1 MYVVDDRCRVRRM
14 KRLQIHIE
22 EELDD
27 ALAVAAAQQGTSKA
41 ALIREVVAERYGSAA
56 DGTEALL
63 SMAGMLKGGSRDDSQ
78 SIDDIV
84 YGRP

>member
-1 MYVVDDRCRVRRM
+1 MVRRM

-41 ALIREVVAERYGSAA
+41 ALIREAVAERYANVE
-56 DGTEALL
+56 DGREALL
-63 SMAGMLKGGSRDDSQ
+63 AMAGMLKGGSPDDSM
-78 SIDDIV
+78 SVNDIV

>member
-1 MYVVDDRCRVRRM
+1 M

-27 ALAVAAAQQGTSKA
+27 ALAVEAMRQRTSKA
-41 ALIREVVAERYGSAA
+41 ALIREAVAERYAPPTGQA
-56 DGTEALL
+56 EALMR
-63 SMAGMLKGGSRDDSQ
+63 MAGMFEGSPNDSA

>member
-1 MYVVDDRCRVRRM
+1 MVRRM

-41 ALIREVVAERYGSAA
+41 ALIRQAVAERYASTA

-63 SMAGMLKGGSRDDSQ
+63 SMAGMFKGSRDDSA
-78 SIDDIV
+78 SIDAVV
-84 YGRP
+84 YDRR

>member
-1 MYVVDDRCRVRRM
+1 MVRGM

-27 ALAVAAAQQGTSKA
+27 VLAVEARRQKTSKA
-41 ALIREVVAERYGSAA
+41 ALIREAVAARYANA
-56 DGTEALL
+56 EDGTAALMR
-63 SMAGMLKGGSRDDSQ
+63 MAGMLKGGSPDDST
-78 SIDDIV
+78 SIDDVV

>member
-1 MYVVDDRCRVRRM
+1 MYVVDDRCMVRRM

-27 ALAVAAAQQGTSKA
+27 ALAVAAVQQGTSKA
-41 ALIREVVAERYGSAA
+41 ALIREAVAERYASVE
-56 DGTEALL
+56 DGREALL
-63 SMAGMLKGGSRDDSQ
+63 SMSGMFTGSRDDSQ

>member
-1 MYVVDDRCRVRRM
+1 MYVVDDRCIVRRM

-27 ALAVAAAQQGTSKA
+27 ALAVAAVQQGTSKA
-41 ALIREVVAERYGSAA
+41 ALIRQVVAERYASAE
-56 DGTEALL
+56 DGREALL
-63 SMAGMLKGGSRDDSQ
+63 SMSGMFKGSPNDSE
-78 SIDDIV
+78 SIDEVV

>member
-1 MYVVDDRCRVRRM
+1 MVRRM

-27 ALAVAAAQQGTSKA
+27 ALAIAAAQQGTSKA
-41 ALIREVVAERYGSAA
+41 ALIREAVAERYASAA

-63 SMAGMLKGGSRDDSQ
+63 RMSGMFTGSRDDSK
-78 SIDDIV
+78 SIDEIV

>member
-1 MYVVDDRCRVRRM
+1 M

-41 ALIREVVAERYGSAA
+41 ALIREAVAERYASAA

-63 SMAGMLKGGSRDDSQ
+63 RMSGMFKGTRDDSQ
-78 SIDDIV
+78 SIDEIV

>member
-1 MYVVDDRCRVRRM
+1 MVRRM

-41 ALIREVVAERYGSAA
+41 ALIREAVAERYASAA

-63 SMAGMLKGGSRDDSQ
+63 SMSGMFRGSRDDSL

>member
-1 MYVVDDRCRVRRM
+1 MVRSM
-14 KRLQIHIE
+14 KRLQIHID

-41 ALIREVVAERYGSAA
+41 ALIREAVAERYANVE
-56 DGTEALL
+56 DGRAALL
-63 SMAGMLKGGSRDDSQ
+63 AMAGMFKDGNPDDSM
-78 SIDDIV
+78 SINDIV

>member
-1 MYVVDDRCRVRRM
+1 MYGLRM

-27 ALAVAAAQQGTSKA
+27 ALAVAAARQGTSKA
-41 ALIREVVAERYGSAA
+41 ALIREAVAERYASVE

-63 SMAGMLKGGSRDDSQ
+63 SMSGMFKGSRDDSQ
-78 SIDDIV
+78 SIDEIV

>member
-1 MYVVDDRCRVRRM
+1 MVRRM

-41 ALIREVVAERYGSAA
+41 ALIREAVAERYASAA
-56 DGTEALL
+56 DGREALL
-63 SMAGMLKGGSRDDSQ
+63 SMSGMFKGNRDDSA
-78 SIDDIV
+78 SIDAVV
-84 YGRP
+84 YDRR

>member
-1 MYVVDDRCRVRRM
+1 M

>member
-1 MYVVDDRCRVRRM
+1 M

-27 ALAVAAAQQGTSKA
+27 ALAVAAVQQGTSKA

-56 DGTEALL
+56 DGREALL
-63 SMAGMLKGGSRDDSQ
+63 SMAGMFKDGSPDDSA

>member
-1 MYVVDDRCRVRRM
+1 MVRRM

-41 ALIREVVAERYGSAA
+41 ALIREVVAERYAPAA
-56 DGTEALL
+56 NGTEALMR
-63 SMAGMLKGGSRDDSQ
+63 MAGMLKGGSPDDSA
-78 SIDDIV
+78 SIDAVV
-84 YGRP
+84 YDRP

>member
-1 MYVVDDRCRVRRM
+1 MVRRM

-27 ALAVAAAQQGTSKA
+27 ALAVAAVQQGTSKA
-41 ALIREVVAERYGSAA
+41 ALIRQAVAAQYAPAVSGR
-56 DGTEALL
+56 EALL
-63 SMAGMLKGGSRDDSQ
+63 SMSGMFRGTRDDSQ

>member
-1 MYVVDDRCRVRRM
+1 MVQRM

-41 ALIREVVAERYGSAA
+41 ALIRQAVAAQYATPA
-56 DGTEALL
+56 DGTAALL
-63 SMAGMLKGGSRDDSQ
+63 RMSGMFKGHRDDSQ
-78 SIDDIV
+78 SIDDVV

>member
-41 ALIREVVAERYGSAA
+41 ALIREAVAERYASAA

-63 SMAGMLKGGSRDDSQ
+63 SMAGMLKGGSLDDS
-78 SIDDIV
+78 STIDDIV

>member
-1 MYVVDDRCRVRRM
+1 MVRRM

-27 ALAVAAAQQGTSKA
+27 ALAVAAVQQGTSKA
-41 ALIREVVAERYGSAA
+41 ALIREAVAERYGSAE
-56 DGTEALL
+56 DGRAALL
-63 SMAGMLKGGSRDDSQ
+63 SMSGMFKDGSPDDSA
-78 SIDDIV
+78 SINDIV